1 MKHLTTGDGDNI
13 RIQPYYTHAVA
24 KQQAELNE
32 VRGLLRT
39 CEGIRYGLWYPAE
52 LRLTTSDG
60 MRTSFKD
67 PKQAKDVIMK
77 N

>member
-13 RIQPYYTHAVA
+13 RIQIYYTQAVA

-39 CEGIRYGLWYPAE
+39 CEGIRYGLWYPVE
-52 LRLTTSDG
+52 LRITRLDV

-67 PKQAKDVIMK
+67 RPRMS
-77 N
+77 